1 MATPAEKVLAELAEI
16 ATALGEAESI
26 VRKLRKRR
34 LALWVR
40 GRKLKI
46 QATVMAAASSTKADV
61 VTPGDLRQYLWRHDK
76 ENRTDGTA

>member
-1 MATPAEKVLAELAEI
+1 MPTPTEKVLADLARIAVDLAE
-16 ATALGEAESI
+16 AEDV

-46 QATVMAAASSTKADV
+46 MATTMASASSTKTDV

-76 ENRTDGTA
+76 ENKTDG